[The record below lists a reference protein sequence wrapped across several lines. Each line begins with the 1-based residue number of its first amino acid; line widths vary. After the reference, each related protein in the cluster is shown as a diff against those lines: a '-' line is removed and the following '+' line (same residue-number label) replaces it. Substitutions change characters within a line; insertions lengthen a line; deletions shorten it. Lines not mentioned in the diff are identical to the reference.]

1 MLLRSHTKDIKG
13 PVFDRIYLNS
23 SGQSRAVRWPSIA
36 NEIGAKTESGG
47 LAVIH

>member
-1 MLLRSHTKDIKG
+1 MVLWSYMKDIKG
-13 PVFDRIYLNS
+13 PIFDRIYLNS
-23 SGQSRAVRWPSIA
+23 SGQSWAVRWPSIA